1 MRRLFL
7 LFSVVSLLLL
17 FGLVQTVS
25 SDDKPKTRLSKYTI
39 LEVEN
44 FDNPRFETKEP
55 SFETKEPMP
64 NDWVP
69 IIREDIVQ
77 RVIEKH
83 RFHHVADFH
92 DEKVTNPPAEKTL
105 VLRGKITEFTQGS
118 QAKRYL
124 VGFGAGKGKIVARC
138 QFVDKD
144 TGEVIWERK
153 VDGRVIGTFQST
165 EGAIKGLS
173 TEVAKVIDQS
183 W

>member
-7 LFSVVSLLLL
+7 FFSVVSLLLL

-25 SDDKPKTRLSKYTI
+25 SDDKPKTRLSKYTM

-55 SFETKEPMP
+55 MP

-69 IIREDIVQ
+69 MIREDIVQ

-92 DEKVTNPPAEKTL
+92 DEKVTDPLAERTL
-105 VLRGKITEFTQGS
+105 VLRGKIVEFTQGS
-118 QAKRYL
+118 QATRFI
-124 VGFGAGKGKIVARC
+124 VGFGAGKGKIVAQC
-138 QFVDKD
+138 EFVDKD
-144 TGEVIWERK
+144 TGEVIWTRK
-153 VDGRVIGTFQST
+153 VDGRVIGVGQST
-165 EGAIKGLS
+165 EGAVKGLS
-173 TEVAKVIDQS
+173 KEIAKGIDQN

>member
-7 LFSVVSLLLL
+7 LLSVVCLLVL

-25 SDDKPKTRLSKYTI
+25 SDDKPKTRLSKYTT

-55 SFETKEPMP
+55 MP
-64 NDWVP
+64 SDWVP

-92 DEKVTNPPAEKTL
+92 DEKVTDPPAEKTL

-124 VGFGAGKGKIVARC
+124 VGFGAGKGKIVAKC

-173 TEVAKVIDQS
+173 TEVAKVIDQN

>member
-1 MRRLFL
+1 MRHFLL
-7 LFSVVSLLLL
+7 LFSALSVLLLAA
-17 FGLVQTVS
+17 LVQPVS
-25 SDDKPKTRLSKYTI
+25 SDDKPKTRLSKYTV

-55 SFETKEPMP
+55 MP
-64 NDWVP
+64 DDWVP

-92 DEKVTNPPAEKTL
+92 DEQVTNPPAERAL
-105 VLRGKITEFTQGS
+105 VLRGKIVEFSQGS
-118 QAKRYL
+118 QAARFI
-124 VGFGAGKGKIVARC
+124 VGFGAGKGKIVAQC

-144 TGEVIWERK
+144 TGEVIWTRK
-153 VDGRVIGTFQST
+153 IDGRVIGVGQST
-165 EGAIKGLS
+165 EGAVKGLS
-173 TEVAKVIDQS
+173 KEIAKVIDQN